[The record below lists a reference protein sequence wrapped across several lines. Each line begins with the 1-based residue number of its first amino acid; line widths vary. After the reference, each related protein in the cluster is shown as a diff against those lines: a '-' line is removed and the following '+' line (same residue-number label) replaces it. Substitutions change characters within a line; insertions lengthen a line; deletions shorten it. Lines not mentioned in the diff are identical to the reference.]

1 MGTLVSI
8 IMAVLYVGAAII
20 IKKEIPV
27 SISSLVYILPEGG
40 WRWLWTIWIWITGL
54 LLIVPLMDALPDE
67 WRFLGFFTIASLM
80 FCGAIPLF
88 MEEYNTWHN
97 ILGVAAG
104 ILSQVCVAVI
114 NPWCLTLWILMLSAL
129 WMRSKAVFISEAI
142 CFISLLSCLN

>member
-1 MGTLVSI
+1 MGILISI

-20 IKKEIPV
+20 IKREIPV
-27 SISSLVYILPEGG
+27 SISSLVYILPEGR

-67 WRFLGFFTIASLM
+67 WKFLGFFTIASLM

-88 MEEYNTWHN
+88 IEEYNTWHN

-104 ILSQVCVAVI
+104 ILSQVCVVII
-114 NPWCLTLWILMLSAL
+114 NPWYLTLWILILSAL
-129 WMRSKAVFISEAI
+129 LMKSKTVFISEVI
-142 CFISLLSCLN
+142 CFISLVCSIN